1 MPNLFDGANARIR
14 AALAHIDISD
24 DTAQRL
30 ALPGATL
37 KVSVPLRRDNG
48 TLEFFPGYRVRYD
61 NTLGPAKG
69 GIRFHPDVN
78 VDEVSALAFWMTMKC
93 AVMNLPFG
101 GGKGGIAVDPKA
113 LSPAELERL
122 SRAYI
127 DAVADFIGPDT
138 DIPAPDVNTN
148 PRIMGWM
155 MDQYRIINRAEVR
168 GVITGK
174 PLEMGGS
181 AGRTT
186 ATGDGAFYA
195 LTTMM
200 QRWQREPRDTTVAI
214 QGFGNAGA
222 RFAKLCMDN
231 GYKVVAV
238 SDSKGGIYNGDG
250 LDIDAVAA
258 HKETHRS
265 VSSGYSGADVGAAG
279 GGETLSNDEIV
290 ELDVDILAP
299 AALEN
304 VITKTNADNIRAG
317 TIVEIA
323 NGPVHNEADATLNAN
338 GVQVLPDIL
347 ANAGGV
353 TVSYFEWVQNRQAWY
368 WDAETVAQRLE
379 SRMVEATQTLAALA
393 EERDIDYRTAAYV
406 MALKKLEA
414 AAQARGTDAF
424 FSEKGA

>member
-14 AALAHIDISD
+14 AALKHVDISD

-37 KVSVPLRRDNG
+37 KVSVPLRRDDG
-48 TLEFFPGYRVRYD
+48 MLEFFPGYRVRYD

-101 GGKGGIAVDPKA
+101 GGKGGIAVDPKT
-113 LSPAELERL
+113 LSPSELERL

-195 LTTMM
+195 LRTMM
-200 QRWQREPRDTTVAI
+200 QRWQREPRDTTVAV
-214 QGFGNAGA
+214 QGFGIAGA

-231 GYKVVAV
+231 GYRVVAV
-238 SDSKGGIYNGDG
+238 SDSKGGIYNPDG

-265 VSSGYSGADVGAAG
+265 VSSGYSGSDVGASG

-304 VITKTNADNIRAG
+304 IITKANADNIRAG

-323 NGPVHNEADATLNAN
+323 NGPVHKEADATLGAN
-338 GVQVLPDIL
+338 GVKVLPDIL
-347 ANAGGV
+347 VNAGGV

-379 SRMVEATQTLAALA
+379 SRMVAATQTLVALA
-393 EERDIDYRTAAYV
+393 EEQDIDYRTAAYV
-406 MALKKLEA
+406 MALRKLEA